1 MRPSQTNAGLTERI
15 LRAPTSDS
23 KGTSF
28 PKEESQRRADR
39 ICSRRGSPTESERG
53 VLEIRALQTQND
65 EKRWDEFARHHTSST
80 LYHQTGWKNAV
91 ERAYGHKAHY
101 LFAEDGADVVGIFPL
116 FLVKDLLSRK
126 ALISLPFAPYGGICS
141 TDLSVSEQLLSQAR
155 RLMTDLGA
163 SYIEMR
169 CCAASSATANLPV
182 NHQYVAAVYKIPGGS
197 DEAWRRMNKNRR
209 KKVRKAQNNGLTAEI
224 CESGQGTE
232 AFYGLYVRNMHDL
245 GTPVHSARFFRHV
258 VNEFPNSTRVALVR
272 HDGRAVAGTL
282 LLLRGSILICGWG
295 ASLKEYLWCEPND
308 LLYWEV
314 IRCGCEQ
321 GFREID
327 FGRSLAGSGNATFK
341 REWGATETG
350 LEYRYILNGTC
361 DVPNVNTSNPNYDR
375 LSRVWR
381 CLPLTIVNRLG
392 PIIRKRV
399 A

>member
-1 MRPSQTNAGLTERI
+1 M
-15 LRAPTSDS
+15 
-23 KGTSF
+23 
-28 PKEESQRRADR
+28 
-39 ICSRRGSPTESERG
+39 ESERE

-65 EKRWDEFARHHTSST
+65 EKRWDEFVKHNSSCT

-91 ERAYGHKAHY
+91 ERAYGHQAHY
-101 LFAEDGADVVGIFPL
+101 LFAEDGAEVVGILPL

-141 TDLSVSEQLLSQAR
+141 TSPSVSEQLLSQAKW
-155 RLMTDLGA
+155 LMTDLGA

-169 CCAASSATANLPV
+169 CCAPCSALTNLPV
-182 NHQYVAAVYKIPGGS
+182 NRHYTTAVYKIPGDS
-197 DEAWRRMNKNRR
+197 DEAWRRMRKNRR
-209 KKVRKAQNNGLTAEI
+209 KKVRKAQNSGLIAEI
-224 CESGQGTE
+224 NEPGQATE
-232 AFYGLYVRNMHDL
+232 AFCHLYFRNMRDL
-245 GTPVHSARFFRHV
+245 GTPAHGGRFFEHV
-258 VNEFPNSTRVALVR
+258 AAAFPNRTRVALVR
-272 HDGRAVAGTL
+272 HGRRVVAGTFL
-282 LLLRGSILICGWG
+282 LLGDVTLTCGWG
-295 ASLKEYLWCEPND
+295 ASLKDYLWCEPND

-314 IRCGCEQ
+314 IRYGCER

-361 DVPNVNTSNPNYDR
+361 DVPNVSTSNPNYDR

-381 CLPLTIVNRLG
+381 CLPLTIANRLG

>member
-1 MRPSQTNAGLTERI
+1 MRPSQANAGVTERI
-15 LRAPTSDS
+15 LHAPSSDS
-23 KGTSF
+23 EGTSF
-28 PKEESQRRADR
+28 PKEESLRRAES

-141 TDLSVSEQLLSQAR
+141 TDPSVSEQLLSQAR

-163 SYIEMR
+163 SYVEMR
-169 CCAASSATANLPV
+169 CCAPCSATANLPV
-182 NHQYVAAVYKIPGGS
+182 NNQYIAAVYEIPGGS

-224 CESGQGTE
+224 DEPSQATE
-232 AFYGLYVRNMHDL
+232 AFYQMYVRNMRDL
-245 GTPVHSARFFRHV
+245 GTPAHSARFLEHV
-258 VNEFPNSTRVALVR
+258 VKAFPNSTRVALVR
-272 HDGRAVAGTL
+272 HGGRVVAGTF
-282 LLLRGSILICGWG
+282 LLLRDGTLTCGWG

-314 IRCGCEQ
+314 IRYGCEQ
-321 GFREID
+321 GFRDID

-341 REWGATETG
+341 KEWGATETC
-350 LEYRYILNGTC
+350 LEYRYILNGTSG
-361 DVPNVNTSNPNYDR
+361 VPNVNPSNPKYDR

-381 CLPLTIVNRLG
+381 CLPLTIAIRLG